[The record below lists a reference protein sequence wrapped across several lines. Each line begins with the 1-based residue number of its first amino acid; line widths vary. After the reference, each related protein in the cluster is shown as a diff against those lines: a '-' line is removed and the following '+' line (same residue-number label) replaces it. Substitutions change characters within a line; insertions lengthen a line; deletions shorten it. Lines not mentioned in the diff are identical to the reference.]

1 MSANPE
7 LLYGLEDRPNLLKTS
22 TAAFQ
27 HVLASF
33 VGVIT
38 PTLIIAAALGLE
50 SHIPF
55 LVSMALFVSGM
66 GTVIQTK
73 RIGRIGSGL
82 VAVQGTSFAF
92 VSALILAGTT
102 VRSRG
107 GSDDEVM
114 AMLMG
119 ISIAGALVEVG
130 LSFFIHR
137 LKRLLNPVITGIV
150 ITSIGLSLI
159 KVGMTDLAGGFG
171 ATDFGQINHV
181 GLGLSVLFIIIFLNA
196 SSNLW
201 LRLSAIFIGMALGTL
216 CAWSFGNVSFAHL
229 SDLPVLAF
237 PAPFQYGIA
246 FDFSLF
252 LPVALIYL
260 FSALETAG
268 DLTANSV
275 FCNQP
280 IKGPL
285 YIKRIQGG
293 ILGDGIN
300 SVLAACFNTF
310 PNTTFG
316 QNNGVIQLTGIASR
330 RVGIAI
336 GIFYLLSGIFPVIG
350 GILQAIPKAVL
361 GGATLVMFAMVAV
374 GGLKILMQQTLDRRT
389 SLITASALGMGMG
402 VMMVPAMTNGFPDWL
417 ANIVA
422 SPVTMAG
429 ITAVF
434 LDVILP
440 ETGKPLP
447 KKHVFD
453 NSPKEQKKLDPD
465 LVQNTRL
472 SHHEGAN

>member
-1 MSANPE
+1 MSDNHE
-7 LLYGLEDRPNLLKTS
+7 LLYGLEDRPAAIKTV

-38 PTLIIAAALGLE
+38 PTLIIAAALDLHA
-50 SHIPF
+50 HIPF
-55 LVSMALFVSGM
+55 LVSMALFVSGI
-66 GTVIQTK
+66 GTIIQTK
-73 RIGRIGSGL
+73 SFGRIGSGL

-92 VSALILAGTT
+92 VSALILAGIT
-102 VRSRG
+102 VRQRG
-107 GSDDEVM
+107 GSDDDVM
-114 AMLMG
+114 ALLLG
-119 ISIAGALVEVG
+119 ITMAGAMVEVV
-130 LSFFIHR
+130 LSFFIHK
-137 LKRLLNPVITGIV
+137 LTRLLNPVITGIV

-159 KVGMTDLAGGFG
+159 KVGMTDLNGGFG
-171 ATDFGQINHV
+171 SVDFGQLNHV
-181 GLGLSVLFIIIFLNA
+181 GLGLSVLFVIIFLNA
-196 SSNLW
+196 SNNLW
-201 LRLSAIFIGMALGTL
+201 VRLSAIFIGMALGTL

-229 SDLPVLAF
+229 SSLPVLAI
-237 PAPFQYGIA
+237 PTPFKYGID
-246 FDFSLF
+246 FDFALF
-252 LPVALIYL
+252 LPLALIYL

-280 IKGPL
+280 ITGPVYL
-285 YIKRIQGG
+285 KRIKGG

-336 GIFYLLSGIFPVIG
+336 GGFYVLFGIFPIIG

-374 GGLKILMQQTLDRRT
+374 GGLKILMQQNFDRRT
-389 SLITASALGMGMG
+389 SLITASALGLGMG
-402 VMMVPAMTNGFPDWL
+402 VMMVPEMTLGFPQWL
-417 ANIVA
+417 GNIIA
-422 SPVTMAG
+422 SPVTLSG
-429 ITAVF
+429 LTAVF
-434 LDVILP
+434 LDMTLP
-440 ETGKPLP
+440 KQVPLP
-447 KKHVFD
+447 D
-453 NSPKEQKKLDPD
+453 INTQNNSPKEQKKSPPD

-472 SHHEGAN
+472 SHHESAS